1 MKPSTTWPS
10 CIAYTAGMDCA
21 WNAWAMPGFSST
33 LTLASTTW
41 PSVASTA
48 FSMIGPSV
56 RHGPHHG
63 AHRSMT
69 TGTVADFWSTSVSK
83 VASVTSIAMRSR

>member
-1 MKPSTTWPS
+1 MNPLITWPF

-21 WNAWAMPGFSST
+21 WNALAMPGFSST
-33 LTLASTTW
+33 LTLVSTTW
-41 PSVASTA
+41 PPVASTA
-48 FSMIGPSV
+48 FSMTGLSV

-63 AHRSMT
+63 AHRSMM
-69 TGTVADFWSTSVSK
+69 TGTVADFCSTSASK